1 MASGRGPARRRR
13 RKRSR
18 GRGRGPGRG
27 DGGKRLLVVLGA
39 TLLAFLAITGRLV
52 VLQVVDAGSLDQAAA
67 RQRMRTISPL
77 GQHPTQSAS
86 FLRES
91 SAETEEMT

>member
-1 MASGRGPARRRR
+1 MIG
-13 RKRSR
+13 
-18 GRGRGPGRG
+18 
-27 DGGKRLLVVLGA
+27 
-39 TLLAFLAITGRLV
+39 AITLT
-52 VLQVVDAGSLDQAAA
+52 SWA